1 MTKKAG
7 DTFIGKKGGERVLRS
22 DPNDGHLYPERPG
35 NKTGCFIATVT
46 YGDKN
51 CSQVQFLYA
60 FRDEVLLHSRSGR
73 FLTWLYYKTSPF
85 AACFIERVPLLK
97 RLARNILERVIR
109 FIERHTSIKQN
120 AFRENHNWH
129 NG

>member
-7 DTFIGKKGGERVLRS
+7 DIINSDKYGPRVLDK
-22 DPNDGHLYPERPG
+22 DPNGGHLRPYPPD
-35 NKTGCFIATVT
+35 KKSGCFIATVT

-85 AACFIERVPLLK
+85 AACFIEHVPVLK
-97 RLARNILERVIR
+97 RLARNILERVIG
-109 FIERHTSIKQN
+109 FIERHTSIKQDT
-120 AFRENHNWH
+120 FRENHNWH